1 MNKIQQQI
9 TLLLRKRI
17 NLQFI
22 FLVRKMFICNS
33 TILYSIPYYI
43 YHFIFLLRWKH
54 AKVIV
59 PLLRNV
65 QLFVIRWLYICSFP
79 ISHYVGI
86 LSMKLK
92 RPSKHRLTQIRMYY
106 IQSVGNLYSVL
117 IAFFFIYSCFGYLH
131 YVYEHLL
138 AILRR
143 QTSAFKHQCNVP

>member
-1 MNKIQQQI
+1 MS
-9 TLLLRKRI
+9 
-17 NLQFI
+17 
-22 FLVRKMFICNS
+22 ICNC

-65 QLFVIRWLYICSFP
+65 RWLYSFP
-79 ISHYVGI
+79 ICHYVRI

-92 RPSKHRLTQIRMYY
+92 QPSKHRLTQIRMYY
-106 IQSVGNLYSVL
+106 IESVGNIYSVL

-138 AILRR
+138 AILCR
-143 QTSAFKHQCNVP
+143 QTSAFEHQCNVP